1 MQNYSNY
8 LFYRSFVIDLD
19 ILKYSET
26 KLTPFL
32 QQLKNNDTKKE
43 WTGHDITAKA
53 MRNNVTR
60 DLDCLKQLGSIA
72 TLDVDSYGCIASQVE
87 LVLSMIFIVGL
98 VAIKFLMA
106 VYFAWCISW
115 KIGNYDKESYVQ
127 RIKRNNEIEDWSE
140 AVSYTHL
147 RAHET

>member
-1 MQNYSNY
+1 
-8 LFYRSFVIDLD
+8 
-19 ILKYSET
+19 
-26 KLTPFL
+26 
-32 QQLKNNDTKKE
+32 
-43 WTGHDITAKA
+43 

-140 AVSYTHL
+140 DIYRPAPPGYRPNVKKSFLPTTSRFNQMYQ
-147 RAHET
+147 